1 MVMGEATI
9 DTDLAVIG
17 AGPGGYAAAFR
28 AADLG
33 LDVTMIDQD
42 ERLGGVCLLRGCIPS
57 KALLH
62 VTELLSDARE
72 AGEFGLDFGEPKVDI
87 ARIREWKNQVID
99 RLVKGLVTLSKQREV
114 QLVQGRATFEG
125 PDRLRVRGK
134 NTTHVKFKHAIL
146 ATGSRAISLPG
157 TSFEKSGRIMSSTGA
172 LALADVPETL
182 LVVGAGYVGM
192 ELGSVYASLGSRVTV
207 VEMMGEILPGAD
219 RDLVRPLERRSGELF
234 EAVYLKTKV
243 AEMKDQNGKV
253 EVVLEGDVPEAR
265 QSFDRVLVAI
275 GRRPN
280 TEDIGLEHTAV
291 ELDDR
296 GFVKVDEQQR
306 TADERILAIGDV
318 VGGMMLAHKAM
329 YEGKVAAEVLAGQ
342 PAAFDVVAIPAVV
355 YTDPQIAWAGLMEN
369 EAKEKGIEVQ
379 ASRFPW
385 RASGRALTMSAP
397 EGVTKMVFD
406 PQTERILGVGIV
418 GRQAEDLIGEGVLAI
433 EMGALASDVSLSIH
447 PHPTLTET
455 AEEAAGAFLGDATH
469 ILSPRKAAGKK

>member
-1 MVMGEATI
+1 MGEATI
-9 DTDLAVIG
+9 DTDVAVIG

-62 VTELLSDARE
+62 VTELLRDARDAAE
-72 AGEFGLDFGEPKVDI
+72 YGLEFGEPKIDI
-87 ARIREWKNQVID
+87 AKIREWKNGVID
-99 RLVKGLVTLSKQREV
+99 RLVNGLVTLSKQREV
-114 QLVQGRATFEG
+114 QLVHGRATFEG
-125 PDRLRVRGK
+125 SDRLRVRGK
-134 NTTHVKFKHAIL
+134 NTTHVKYKHAIL

-172 LALADVPETL
+172 LALADIPETL

-207 VEMMGEILPGAD
+207 VEMMGEILPGTD
-219 RDLVRPLERRSGELF
+219 RDLVRPLERRAGEMF
-234 EAVYLKTKV
+234 EAIYLKTRV

-291 ELDDR
+291 ELDER
-296 GFVKVDEQQR
+296 GFVKVNEQQR

-329 YEGKVAAEVLAGQ
+329 YEGKVAAEVIAGQ

-369 EAKEKGIEVQ
+369 EAKAKGIEVQ
-379 ASRFPW
+379 SSRFPW
-385 RASGRALTMSAP
+385 RASGRALTMAAP

-406 PQTERILGVGIV
+406 PHTERILGVGIV

-433 EMGALASDVSLSIH
+433 EMGALARDVSLSIH

-469 ILSPRKAAGKK
+469 ILSPRKAAAKK

>member
-9 DTDLAVIG
+9 DTDVAVIG

-62 VTELLSDARE
+62 VTELLRDARDAAE
-72 AGEFGLDFGEPKVDI
+72 YGLEFGEPKIDI
-87 ARIREWKNQVID
+87 AKIREWKNGVID
-99 RLVKGLVTLSKQREV
+99 RLVNGLVTLSKQREV
-114 QLVQGRATFEG
+114 QLVHGRATFEG
-125 PDRLRVRGK
+125 SDRLRVRGK
-134 NTTHVKFKHAIL
+134 NTTHVKYKHAIL

-172 LALADVPETL
+172 LALADIPETL

-207 VEMMGEILPGAD
+207 VEMMGEILPGTD
-219 RDLVRPLERRSGELF
+219 RDLVRPLERRAGEMF
-234 EAVYLKTKV
+234 EAIYLKTRV

-291 ELDDR
+291 ELDER
-296 GFVKVDEQQR
+296 GFVKVNEQQR

-329 YEGKVAAEVLAGQ
+329 YEGKVAAEVIAGQ

-369 EAKEKGIEVQ
+369 EAKAKGIEVQ
-379 ASRFPW
+379 SSRFPW
-385 RASGRALTMSAP
+385 RASGRALTMAAP

-406 PQTERILGVGIV
+406 PHTERILGVGIV

-433 EMGALASDVSLSIH
+433 EMGALARDVSLSIH

-469 ILSPRKAAGKK
+469 ILSPRKAAAKK